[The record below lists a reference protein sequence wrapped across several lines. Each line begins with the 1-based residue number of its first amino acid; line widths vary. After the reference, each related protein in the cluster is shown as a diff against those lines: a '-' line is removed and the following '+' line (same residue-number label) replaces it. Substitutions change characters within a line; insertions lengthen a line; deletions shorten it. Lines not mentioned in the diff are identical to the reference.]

1 MKKTLRSLSL
11 IAAFALMATI
21 IPLLRG
27 GGLTAYASSDFT
39 VENGVLTAYTGDDAT
54 VTIPSTVTRIKSTA
68 FQTSY
73 SMTKIVIPTSVTTI
87 DNTAFDRCSKLKEFT
102 ATNNPNFCTTDGG
115 VLYTR
120 DLKKIVKYPAGRT
133 DTSYKIPS
141 SVTTIGNS
149 SFYKANNLTSVTVQS
164 GVTTIEKWGF
174 CSMSNLQTITL
185 PDTLQTIGANAF
197 AGDKSMTSISI
208 PSSVTTIG
216 SYAFH
221 KSGLGVVT
229 IPTSVTSMGD
239 HAFNEC
245 KSLKTA
251 YLSTK
256 LNTIE
261 SYAFNGCTALTSIGI
276 PGSIKKINERAF
288 NGCTAAKT
296 ISMGSA
302 VEEIGEGA
310 FAGCTAVS
318 YVNIPDT
325 VTKIGKYAFSGCTA
339 MKYISINSKAPTIM
353 AGGDILQSCP
363 IEAFSYIGNYTEW
376 NASGWKYITCLNTDE
391 VGNYLEQK
399 VVNKVFYGF
408 TESGTM
414 RSIASFVTT
423 INQNAFRTNGNMSSL
438 SLPDALTSYDD
449 DVFDDCTSLQ
459 SFSISEN
466 NTKYKTVNGVLYTKD
481 GTKLIRYPIAKSS
494 TSFTVPS
501 GVTAIGYSAFY
512 KNANLTSITVK
523 SPVDTIYRFAFGYA
537 KKLKSIDLPSS
548 VSVVYAKA
556 FDGLSLDKIIL
567 RSKKPSVAEDA
578 FNTGKVTNVYYAGG
592 TNDWSSS
599 EWKTALDG
607 KYTNISYGF
616 YIADGVLLSY
626 LNEDVT
632 VLSGIP
638 VSVKKI
644 SSSAFTYTT
653 KLTSVTV
660 PSSVTEIESSAFDPL
675 KSLTTILVNSNNTTF
690 KADSGVLYTIDGKT
704 LVRYPI
710 AKTGTA
716 FTVPSGV
723 TTIANSA
730 FYSVKNLE
738 TLTLPSS
745 LTKIEAWGI
754 NSVTKI
760 KILTIPKSVTTVEK
774 YAFGYLTGLNYL
786 NIQAKNPSVVSTAFN
801 GTANIKVLTYIGTSS
816 EWTSSNW
823 YAVDNIKS
831 KTKYCNSE
839 VNDYTIVKYNDS
851 TATSVNLPEFATYI
865 NNGALPT
872 TLTSVTLPKALT
884 GYDAYLFDSCKAL
897 TAIYVQSGS
906 TNFKSVSGVLYSYDS
921 KTLMRY
927 PIAKASESYSIP
939 DGVTKIANSAFYQCK
954 NIKHLT
960 VPSSV
965 TNIDNYGLATG
976 NVLTTLNINAKNPTI
991 ASTNAFS
998 STTVTTVN
1006 YNGTLTEWNASNWK
1020 SVLSG
1025 KYTNLNTLPDITI
1038 TKQPQSKTITEG
1050 ESLTLE
1056 VQATGNGLTYEWYY
1070 KKQGATGWSLW
1081 KNRTHASETVTP
1093 NSTWNGIQLYC
1104 KITDSNGDYVTS
1116 DIATITVN
1124 AAAFAI
1130 TQQPTNQYIVLGKP
1144 VTVSVKATGS
1154 GLTYQWY
1161 FKKKGQTSFS
1171 VWSGRTKASET
1182 CTPNVSWDGIQLY
1195 CIVKDGSG
1203 ATKTTNTITVSVLSI
1218 STQPKSQTIT
1228 EGSTLT
1234 VSLKAT
1240 GSGLTYQW
1248 YFKKKTQ
1255 TSFSSWN
1262 GHTNA
1267 KETCVPNATWDGIQ
1281 LYCMVKDGAGN
1292 SVKSDTITI
1301 TFASSELKITT
1312 QPTNQYI
1319 ILGKPVTVSLKAS
1332 GTGLSY
1338 QWYFK
1343 KKGQTSFSV
1352 WSGRTH
1358 ASETCTP
1365 NASWDGI
1372 QLYCVVKDSSGATK
1386 TSNTITVSVLSITTH
1401 PSNVTTT
1408 AGSDVTFKV
1417 VATGSGRKYQWQ
1429 YKKAGASAWSDWNG
1443 RITASTTATANA
1455 TWDGMQVRC
1464 KVTDGAGNYVFSNAA
1479 TITIK

>member
-87 DNTAFDRCSKLKEFT
+87 DNTAFDRCSKLKEFSVSG
-102 ATNNPNFCTTDGG
+102 NSYFTTTEGG
-115 VLYTR
+115 VLFTK

-133 DTSYKIPS
+133 STSFKIPS

-149 SFYKANNLTSVTVQS
+149 AFYKANNLTSVTVQS
-164 GVTTIEKWGF
+164 GVTTIETWGF
-174 CSMSNLQTITL
+174 CAMDKLKTISL
-185 PDTLQTIGANAF
+185 PSTLQTIGVYAF
-197 AGDKSMTSISI
+197 SSDKAMTSITI
-208 PSSVTTIG
+208 PSSVKKIN
-216 SYAFH
+216 
-221 KSGLGVVT
+221 KC
-229 IPTSVTSMGD
+229 
-239 HAFNEC
+239 AFNEC
-245 KSLKTA
+245 TGLKTV
-251 YLSTK
+251 T
-256 LNTIE
+256 
-261 SYAFNGCTALTSIGI
+261 
-276 PGSIKKINERAF
+276 
-288 NGCTAAKT
+288 
-296 ISMGSA
+296 MGSS
-302 VEEIGEGA
+302 VEEIGESA
-310 FAGCTAVS
+310 FVGCTS
-318 YVNIPDT
+318 LTYITIPES
-325 VTKIGKYAFSGCTA
+325 VTKIGKYAFSGCTG

-363 IEAFSYIGNYTEW
+363 IEAFSYIGGYTDW
-376 NASGWKYITCLNTDE
+376 NDSGWKYITCLNTDE
-391 VGNYLEQK
+391 VGNYLNQN
-399 VVNKVFYGF
+399 VVDKVFKGF
-408 TESGTM
+408 TTYGTSH
-414 RSIASFVTT
+414 SIADFVTT
-423 INQNAFRTNGNMSSL
+423 IGSGAFDTNGDMASL
-438 SLPDALTSYDD
+438 GLPASLVSYNK
-449 DVFDDCTSLQ
+449 DVFDKCTNLQ
-459 SFSISEN
+459 SFVIDSS
-466 NTKYKTVNGVLYTKD
+466 NTKFKTTDGVLYSKD
-481 GTKLIRYPIAKSS
+481 GKTLIRYPIAKSG

-501 GVTAIGYSAFY
+501 TVTTIGYSAFY
-512 KNANLTSITVK
+512 KNANLTKVVMN
-523 SPVDTIYRFAFGYA
+523 SPVAVIDEYAFDA
-537 KKLKSIDLPSS
+537 SHLTAIDIPSS
-548 VSVVYAKA
+548 VTTVKKYA
-556 FDGLSLDKIIL
+556 FGSINGTI
-567 RSKKPSVAEDA
+567 S
-578 FNTGKVTNVYYAGG
+578 KVTIRVPDTTVDSTAFSGDTITDLCFGG
-592 TNDWSSS
+592 YSDDWNSSS
-599 EWKTALDG
+599 WKTALTD
-607 KYTNISYGF
+607 KYTNIHYWYWVSNGKLLEYFGYSTGF
-616 YIADGVLLSY
+616 A
-626 LNEDVT
+626 
-632 VLSGIP
+632 
-638 VSVKKI
+638 
-644 SSSAFTYTT
+644 
-653 KLTSVTV
+653 V
-660 PSSVTEIESSAFDPL
+660 PSGVTEISSGAFSRSPQMNAITISETVTTIPASTFDAL
-675 KSLTTILVNSNNTTF
+675 KSLTAINVNANNTTF
-690 KADSGVLYTIDGKT
+690 KSDGGVLYTKDGKT
-704 LVRYPI
+704 VLRYPI

-738 TLTLPSS
+738 ALTLPSS
-745 LTKIEAWGI
+745 LTKIEGWGI

-760 KILTIPKSVTTVEK
+760 EVLTIPKSVTTVEK

-906 TNFKSVSGVLYSYDS
+906 TNFKSVSGVLYSYDG

-939 DGVTKIANSAFYQCK
+939 DTVTKIANSAFYQCK

-1038 TKQPQSKTITEG
+1038 T
-1050 ESLTLE
+1050 
-1056 VQATGNGLTYEWYY
+1056 
-1070 KKQGATGWSLW
+1070 
-1081 KNRTHASETVTP
+1081 
-1093 NSTWNGIQLYC
+1093 
-1104 KITDSNGDYVTS
+1104 
-1116 DIATITVN
+1116 
-1124 AAAFAI
+1124 
-1130 TQQPTNQYIVLGKP
+1130 QQPTNQYIVLGKP

-1182 CTPNVSWDGIQLY
+1182 CTPNVSWE
-1195 CIVKDGSG
+1195 
-1203 ATKTTNTITVSVLSI
+1203 A
-1218 STQPKSQTIT
+1218 
-1228 EGSTLT
+1228 
-1234 VSLKAT
+1234 
-1240 GSGLTYQW
+1240 
-1248 YFKKKTQ
+1248 
-1255 TSFSSWN
+1255 FSS
-1262 GHTNA
+1262 
-1267 KETCVPNATWDGIQ
+1267 I
-1281 LYCMVKDGAGN
+1281 
-1292 SVKSDTITI
+1292 
-1301 TFASSELKITT
+1301 ASSRTAPA
-1312 QPTNQYI
+1312 QPRRPTPSPSACFRSPPSPRARP
-1319 ILGKPVTVSLKAS
+1319 LPKA
-1332 GTGLSY
+1332 
-1338 QWYFK
+1338 
-1343 KKGQTSFSV
+1343 
-1352 WSGRTH
+1352 
-1358 ASETCTP
+1358 AP
-1365 NASWDGI
+1365 
-1372 QLYCVVKDSSGATK
+1372 
-1386 TSNTITVSVLSITTH
+1386 
-1401 PSNVTTT
+1401 
-1408 AGSDVTFKV
+1408 
-1417 VATGSGRKYQWQ
+1417 
-1429 YKKAGASAWSDWNG
+1429 
-1443 RITASTTATANA
+1443 
-1455 TWDGMQVRC
+1455 
-1464 KVTDGAGNYVFSNAA
+1464 
-1479 TITIK
+1479 

>member
-39 VENGVLTAYTGDDAT
+39 VENGVLTKYTGDDAT

-68 FQTSY
+68 FQTSHN
-73 SMTKIVIPTSVTTI
+73 MTKIVIPTSVTTI
-87 DNTAFDRCSKLKEFT
+87 DNTAFDSCAKLKEFS
-102 ATNNPNFCTTDGG
+102 AAGNSNFCTTEGG
-115 VLYTR
+115 VLFTR
-120 DLKKIVKYPAGRT
+120 DLKKIVKYPPART
-133 DTSYKIPS
+133 NTSFKIPS

-149 SFYKANNLTSVTVQS
+149 SFYNAENLTSVTVQS

-174 CSMSNLQTITL
+174 CSMDNLQTITL
-185 PDTLQTIGANAF
+185 PDTLKTIGVYAF
-197 AGDKSMTSISI
+197 ASDKSLASISI

-216 SYAFH
+216 SYAFQ

-229 IPTSVTSMGD
+229 IPSSVTSMGTY
-239 HAFNEC
+239 AFNEC
-245 KSLKTA
+245 TSLKTV

-296 ISMGSA
+296 ITMESS

-310 FAGCTAVS
+310 FAGCTGVS
-318 YVNIPDT
+318 YITIPES
-325 VTKIGKYAFSGCTA
+325 VTKIGKYAFSGCTG
-339 MKYISINSKAPTIM
+339 MKYISINSKAPEIM

-363 IEAFSYIGNYTEW
+363 IEAFSYIGTYTDW
-376 NASGWKYITCLNTDE
+376 TNSGWKYITCLNTDE
-391 VGNYLEQK
+391 VGNYLGQK
-399 VVNKVFYGF
+399 VSGKYFYGF
-408 TESGTM
+408 TESGTS
-414 RSIASFVTT
+414 RSIADFVTG
-423 INQNAFRTNGNMSSL
+423 IVAKAFKTNGDMASLGLPASL
-438 SLPDALTSYDD
+438 SSYDR
-449 DVFDDCTSLQ
+449 DVFDDCTKLQ
-459 SFSISEN
+459 SFSISSS
-466 NTKYKTVNGVLYTKD
+466 NTKYKVVDGVLYSKD
-481 GTKLIRYPIAKSS
+481 GKTLIRYPIAKPG

-501 GVTAIGYSAFY
+501 TVTKIGYSAFY
-512 KNANLTSITVK
+512 KNANLTKVVLND
-523 SPVDTIYRFAFGYA
+523 PVAV
-537 KKLKSIDLPSS
+537 IDE
-548 VSVVYAKA
+548 YA
-556 FDGLSLDKIIL
+556 FDATHLTTIDIPGSVTTVNKYAFASISSTI
-567 RSKKPSVAEDA
+567 SKVTIRVADTTVDSTA
-578 FNTGKVTNVYYAGG
+578 FNGVTITDLCFGG
-592 TNDWSSS
+592 YSDDWNSSS
-599 EWKTALDG
+599 WKTALTDKYKNIHYWYWVSNG
-607 KYTNISYGF
+607 KLLEYFGYSKGF
-616 YIADGVLLSY
+616 A
-626 LNEDVT
+626 
-632 VLSGIP
+632 
-638 VSVKKI
+638 
-644 SSSAFTYTT
+644 
-653 KLTSVTV
+653 V
-660 PSSVTEIESSAFDPL
+660 PSGVTEIAAGAFSRSPQMNAITISETVTTIPASTFDAL
-675 KSLTTILVNSNNTTF
+675 KSLTAINVNANNTTF
-690 KADSGVLYTIDGKT
+690 KSDGGVLYTKDGKT
-704 LVRYPI
+704 ILRYPI
-710 AKTGTA
+710 AKTGTSY
-716 FTVPSGV
+716 TILSTV
-723 TTIANSA
+723 TTIGNSA
-730 FYSVKNLE
+730 FYWVRNLE
-738 TLTLPSS
+738 RVTIPS
-745 LTKIEAWGI
+745 
-754 NSVTKI
+754 SVTKVEAYGFDSCPKI
-760 KILTIPKSVTTVEK
+760 KIITIPSKVTTIEK

-851 TATSVNLPEFATYI
+851 TATSVYLPEFATYI
-865 NNGALPT
+865 KNGALPT

-906 TNFKSVSGVLYSYDS
+906 TNFKSVSGVLYSYDG

-939 DGVTKIANSAFYQCK
+939 DTVTKIANSAFYQCK

-1038 TKQPQSKTITEG
+1038 T
-1050 ESLTLE
+1050 
-1056 VQATGNGLTYEWYY
+1056 
-1070 KKQGATGWSLW
+1070 
-1081 KNRTHASETVTP
+1081 
-1093 NSTWNGIQLYC
+1093 
-1104 KITDSNGDYVTS
+1104 
-1116 DIATITVN
+1116 
-1124 AAAFAI
+1124 
-1130 TQQPTNQYIVLGKP
+1130 QQPTNQYIVLGKP

-1161 FKKKGQTSFS
+1161 FKKK
-1171 VWSGRTKASET
+1171 
-1182 CTPNVSWDGIQLY
+1182 
-1195 CIVKDGSG
+1195 
-1203 ATKTTNTITVSVLSI
+1203 
-1218 STQPKSQTIT
+1218 
-1228 EGSTLT
+1228 
-1234 VSLKAT
+1234 
-1240 GSGLTYQW
+1240 
-1248 YFKKKTQ
+1248 TQ
-1255 TSFSSWN
+1255 TSFNIWN

-1267 KETCVPNATWDGIQ
+1267 KETCVPNASWDGIQ
-1281 LYCMVKDGAGN
+1281 LYCIVKDGAGN
-1292 SVKSDTITI
+1292 SVKSDVITI
-1301 TFASSELKITT
+1301 TFATTELKITQ

-1319 ILGKPVTVSLKAS
+1319 VLGKPVTVSIKAS

-1365 NASWDGI
+1365 NVSWDGI
-1372 QLYCVVKDSSGATK
+1372 QLYCVVKDSSGASK
-1386 TSNTITVSVLSITTH
+1386 TSSTITVSVLSIATQ
-1401 PSNVTTT
+1401 PSNVTV
-1408 AGSDVTFKV
+1408 AVGANATFKV
-1417 VATGSGRKYQWQ
+1417 VATGSGLKYQWQ
-1429 YKKAGASAWSDWNG
+1429 YKKKGASAWSDWNG
-1443 RITASTTATANA
+1443 RTTASTTATANA

>member
-39 VENGVLTAYTGDDAT
+39 VENGVLTKYTGDDAT

-68 FQTSY
+68 FQTSHN
-73 SMTKIVIPTSVTTI
+73 MTKIVIPTSVTTI
-87 DNTAFDRCSKLKEFT
+87 DNTAFDSCAKLKEFS
-102 ATNNPNFCTTDGG
+102 AAGNSNFCTTEGG
-115 VLYTR
+115 VLFTR
-120 DLKKIVKYPAGRT
+120 DLKKIVKYPPART
-133 DTSYKIPS
+133 NTSFKIPS

-149 SFYKANNLTSVTVQS
+149 SFYNAENLTSVTVQS

-174 CSMSNLQTITL
+174 CSMDNLQTITL
-185 PDTLQTIGANAF
+185 PDTLKTIGVYAF
-197 AGDKSMTSISI
+197 ASDKSLASISI

-216 SYAFH
+216 SYAFQ

-229 IPTSVTSMGD
+229 IPSSVTSMGTY
-239 HAFNEC
+239 AFNEC
-245 KSLKTA
+245 TSLKTV

-363 IEAFSYIGNYTEW
+363 IEAFSYIGGYTDW
-376 NASGWKYITCLNTDE
+376 NDSGWKYITCLNTDE
-391 VGNYLEQK
+391 VGNYLNQN
-399 VVNKVFYGF
+399 VVDKVFKGF
-408 TESGTM
+408 TTYGTSH
-414 RSIASFVTT
+414 SIADFVTT
-423 INQNAFRTNGNMSSL
+423 IGSGAFDTNGDMASL
-438 SLPDALTSYDD
+438 GLPASLVSYNK
-449 DVFDDCTSLQ
+449 DVFDKCTNLQ
-459 SFSISEN
+459 SFVIDSS
-466 NTKYKTVNGVLYTKD
+466 NTKFKTTDGVLYSKD
-481 GTKLIRYPIAKSS
+481 GKTLIRYPIAKSG

-501 GVTAIGYSAFY
+501 TVTTIGYSAFY
-512 KNANLTSITVK
+512 KNANLTKVVMN
-523 SPVDTIYRFAFGYA
+523 SPVAVIDEYAFDA
-537 KKLKSIDLPSS
+537 SHLTAIDIPSS
-548 VSVVYAKA
+548 VTTVKKYA
-556 FDGLSLDKIIL
+556 FGSINGTI
-567 RSKKPSVAEDA
+567 S
-578 FNTGKVTNVYYAGG
+578 KVTIRVPDTTVDSTAFSGDTITDLCFGG
-592 TNDWSSS
+592 YSDNWNSSS
-599 EWKTALDG
+599 WKTALTD
-607 KYTNISYGF
+607 KYTNIHYWYWVSNGKLLEYFGYSTGF
-616 YIADGVLLSY
+616 A
-626 LNEDVT
+626 
-632 VLSGIP
+632 
-638 VSVKKI
+638 
-644 SSSAFTYTT
+644 
-653 KLTSVTV
+653 V
-660 PSSVTEIESSAFDPL
+660 PSGVTEISSGAFSRSPQMNAITISETVTTIPASTFDAL
-675 KSLTTILVNSNNTTF
+675 KSLTAINVNANNTTF
-690 KADSGVLYTIDGKT
+690 KSDGGILFTKDGKT
-704 LVRYPI
+704 ILRYPI
-710 AKTGTA
+710 AKTGTSYSIP
-716 FTVPSGV
+716 TTV
-723 TTIANSA
+723 TTIGNSA
-730 FYSVKNLE
+730 FYWVRNLE
-738 TLTLPSS
+738 SITIPS
-745 LTKIEAWGI
+745 
-754 NSVTKI
+754 SVTKVEAYGFDSCPKI
-760 KILTIPKSVTTVEK
+760 KIITIPSKVTTIGFRG
-774 YAFGYLTGLNYL
+774 FGYMTGLKYL
-786 NIQAKNPSVVSTAFN
+786 NIQAKTPTTVDADAFKGTTGISTM
-801 GTANIKVLTYIGTSS
+801 TYIGTSS
-816 EWTSSNW
+816 EFSSSKWGSLTN
-823 YAVDNIKS
+823 VS
-831 KTKYCNSE
+831 GKTKYCNSE
-839 VNDYTIVKYNDS
+839 VNDYTIVKFNNS

-865 NNGALPT
+865 KNGALPA

-906 TNFKSVSGVLYSYDS
+906 TNFKSVSGVLYSYDG

-939 DGVTKIANSAFYQCK
+939 DTVTKIANSAFYQCK

-1038 TKQPQSKTITEG
+1038 TK
-1050 ESLTLE
+1050 
-1056 VQATGNGLTYEWYY
+1056 
-1070 KKQGATGWSLW
+1070 
-1081 KNRTHASETVTP
+1081 
-1093 NSTWNGIQLYC
+1093 
-1104 KITDSNGDYVTS
+1104 
-1116 DIATITVN
+1116 
-1124 AAAFAI
+1124 
-1130 TQQPTNQYIVLGKP
+1130 QPTNQYIVLGKP

-1292 SVKSDTITI
+1292 FVKSDVITI
-1301 TFASSELKITT
+1301 TFAATEFKITT
-1312 QPTNQYI
+1312 QPTN
-1319 ILGKPVTVSLKAS
+1319 
-1332 GTGLSY
+1332 
-1338 QWYFK
+1338 
-1343 KKGQTSFSV
+1343 SFSV

-1358 ASETCTP
+1358 SSETCTP

-1429 YKKAGASAWSDWNG
+1429 YKKSGAADWSNWG
-1443 RITASTTATANA
+1443 ARTTASTTATANA
-1455 TWDGMQVRC
+1455 TWNGMQVRC
-1464 KVTDGAGNYVFSNAA
+1464 IVTDGAGNKVISNPA
-1479 TITIK
+1479 TITIQ

>member
-39 VENGVLTAYTGDDAT
+39 VENGVLTKYTGDDAT

-68 FQTSY
+68 FQTSHN
-73 SMTKIVIPTSVTTI
+73 MTKIVIPTSVTTI
-87 DNTAFDRCSKLKEFT
+87 DNTAFDSCAKLKEFS
-102 ATNNPNFCTTDGG
+102 AAGNSNFCTTEGG
-115 VLYTR
+115 VLFTR
-120 DLKKIVKYPAGRT
+120 DLKKIVKYPPART
-133 DTSYKIPS
+133 NTSFKIPS

-149 SFYKANNLTSVTVQS
+149 SFYNAENLTSVTVQS

-174 CSMSNLQTITL
+174 CSMDNLQTITL
-185 PDTLQTIGANAF
+185 PDTLKTIGVYAF
-197 AGDKSMTSISI
+197 ASDKSLASISI

-216 SYAFH
+216 SYAFQ

-229 IPTSVTSMGD
+229 IPSSVTSMGTY
-239 HAFNEC
+239 AFNEC
-245 KSLKTA
+245 TSLKTV

-296 ISMGSA
+296 ITMESS

-310 FAGCTAVS
+310 FAGCTGVS
-318 YVNIPDT
+318 YITIPES
-325 VTKIGKYAFSGCTA
+325 VTKIGKYAFSGCTG
-339 MKYISINSKAPTIM
+339 MKYISINSKAPEIM

-363 IEAFSYIGNYTEW
+363 IEAFSYIGTYTDW
-376 NASGWKYITCLNTDE
+376 TNSGWKYITCLNTDE
-391 VGNYLEQK
+391 VGNYLGQK
-399 VVNKVFYGF
+399 VSGKYFYGF
-408 TESGTM
+408 TESGTS
-414 RSIASFVTT
+414 RSIADFVTG
-423 INQNAFRTNGNMSSL
+423 IVAKAFKTNGDMASLGLPASL
-438 SLPDALTSYDD
+438 SSYDR
-449 DVFDDCTSLQ
+449 DVFDDCTKLQ
-459 SFSISEN
+459 SFSISSS
-466 NTKYKTVNGVLYTKD
+466 NTKYKVVDGVLYSKD
-481 GTKLIRYPIAKSS
+481 GKTLIRYPIAKPG

-501 GVTAIGYSAFY
+501 TVTKIGYSAFY
-512 KNANLTSITVK
+512 KNANLTKVVLND
-523 SPVDTIYRFAFGYA
+523 PVAV
-537 KKLKSIDLPSS
+537 IDE
-548 VSVVYAKA
+548 YA
-556 FDGLSLDKIIL
+556 FDATHLTTIDIPGSVTTVNKYAFASISSTI
-567 RSKKPSVAEDA
+567 SKVTIRVADTTVDSTA
-578 FNTGKVTNVYYAGG
+578 FNGVTITDLCFGG
-592 TNDWSSS
+592 YSDDWNSSS
-599 EWKTALDG
+599 WKTALTDKYKNIHYWYWVSNG
-607 KYTNISYGF
+607 KLLEYFGYSKGF
-616 YIADGVLLSY
+616 A
-626 LNEDVT
+626 
-632 VLSGIP
+632 
-638 VSVKKI
+638 
-644 SSSAFTYTT
+644 
-653 KLTSVTV
+653 V
-660 PSSVTEIESSAFDPL
+660 PSGVTEIAAGAFSRSPQMNAITISETVTTIPASTFDAL
-675 KSLTTILVNSNNTTF
+675 KSLTAINVNANNTTF
-690 KADSGVLYTIDGKT
+690 KSDGGVLYTKDGKT
-704 LVRYPI
+704 ILRYPI
-710 AKTGTA
+710 AKTGTSY
-716 FTVPSGV
+716 TILSTV
-723 TTIANSA
+723 TTIGNSA
-730 FYSVKNLE
+730 FYWVRNLE
-738 TLTLPSS
+738 RVTIPS
-745 LTKIEAWGI
+745 
-754 NSVTKI
+754 SVTKVEAYGFDSCPKI
-760 KILTIPKSVTTVEK
+760 KIITIPSKVTTIEK

-851 TATSVNLPEFATYI
+851 TATSVYLPEFATYI
-865 NNGALPT
+865 KNGALPT

-906 TNFKSVSGVLYSYDS
+906 TNFKSVSGVLYSYDG

-939 DGVTKIANSAFYQCK
+939 DTVTKIANSAFYQCK

-1038 TKQPQSKTITEG
+1038 T
-1050 ESLTLE
+1050 
-1056 VQATGNGLTYEWYY
+1056 
-1070 KKQGATGWSLW
+1070 
-1081 KNRTHASETVTP
+1081 
-1093 NSTWNGIQLYC
+1093 
-1104 KITDSNGDYVTS
+1104 
-1116 DIATITVN
+1116 
-1124 AAAFAI
+1124 
-1130 TQQPTNQYIVLGKP
+1130 QQPTNQYIVLGKP

-1182 CTPNVSWDGIQLY
+1182 CTPNASWDGIQLY

-1218 STQPKSQTIT
+1218 STQPKSQTIA

-1255 TSFSSWN
+1255 TSFNIWN

-1267 KETCVPNATWDGIQ
+1267 KETCVPNASWDGIQ
-1281 LYCMVKDGAGN
+1281 LYCIVKDGAGN
-1292 SVKSDTITI
+1292 SVKSDVITI
-1301 TFASSELKITT
+1301 TFATTELKITQ

-1319 ILGKPVTVSLKAS
+1319 VLGKPVTVSIKAS

-1365 NASWDGI
+1365 NVSWDGI
-1372 QLYCVVKDSSGATK
+1372 QLYCVVKDSSGASK
-1386 TSNTITVSVLSITTH
+1386 TSSTITVSVLSIATQ
-1401 PSNVTTT
+1401 PSNVTV
-1408 AGSDVTFKV
+1408 AVGANATFKV
-1417 VATGSGRKYQWQ
+1417 VATGSGLKYQWQ
-1429 YKKAGASAWSDWNG
+1429 YKKKGASAWSDWNG
-1443 RITASTTATANA
+1443 RTTASTTATANA